1 MSSDF
6 VKAVGKRVAVCL
18 VSSLI
23 LGPVL
28 GPMATVISDM
38 DLPE

>member
-6 VKAVGKRVAVCL
+6 VKAVGKRVAVG
-18 VSSLI
+18 VVASLI

-28 GPMATVISDM
+28 GTAAAFIPDM
-38 DLPE
+38 DF